1 MGDPRTTGPVAGDG
15 RHARHPGPTF
25 MGLADESALM
35 ADGGVDSPTDPEDA
49 FMTLSNDLRLEILL
63 ALWDAPEFSLSFA
76 ELRKAVGER
85 DSGTFTYHL
94 DELVGHFVGETDDGY
109 ELQYPGHRVLD
120 AIQSGV
126 FHQRGTVG
134 PVELDAPCP
143 DCGAA
148 LTFAY
153 DTDYIGRVGCPDCG
167 ERVLEWP
174 FDPGG
179 VADRTPREVAAAFD
193 RRTRLIW
200 DCALDGVC
208 PFCAGRVDRT
218 IAEGAGSTG
227 LCIGVLEDLDR
238 YDEYFAR
245 DHPAVVS
252 LDCRRC
258 SFYSFVPVGVVL
270 LDRPR
275 VTGRLLERGLDT
287 RETPLWELAF
297 VVDADPV
304 AVHETDPPTVA
315 VTVDPPDGD
324 PVVAL
329 VDAGLSVTLVD
340 D

>member
-1 MGDPRTTGPVAGDG
+1 M
-15 RHARHPGPTF
+15 
-25 MGLADESALM
+25 DE
-35 ADGGVDSPTDPEDA
+35 GGVDSPTDPEAA
-49 FMTLSNDLRLEILL
+49 FLTLSNDLRLEILL
-63 ALWDAPEFSLSFA
+63 ALWEAPGFSLSFA

-94 DELVGHFVGETDDGY
+94 DELVGHFVGETDEGY

-126 FHQRGTVG
+126 FHQRGRVG
-134 PVELDAPCP
+134 PVELDTPCP
-143 DCGAA
+143 DCDAT

-153 DTDYIGRVGCPDCG
+153 DADYIGRVGCPNCG

-193 RRTRLIW
+193 RRTRLVW
-200 DCALDGVC
+200 ACALDGVC
-208 PFCAGRVDRT
+208 PFCAGRVDHE
-218 IAEGAGSTG
+218 IAEGTTDSG

-270 LDRPR
+270 LTRPH
-275 VTGRLLERGLDT
+275 VTGKLWERGLDT
-287 RETPLWELAF
+287 RETPLWSLGF
-297 VVDADPV
+297 VVDASAV
-304 AVHETDPPTVA
+304 AVHESRPTVA
-315 VTVDPPDGD
+315 VTARPPDAD
-324 PVVAL
+324 PLVAL
-329 VDAGLSVTLVD
+329 VDGDLSVTLVER
-340 D
+340 

>member
-1 MGDPRTTGPVAGDG
+1 MV
-15 RHARHPGPTF
+15 
-25 MGLADESALM
+25 ES
-35 ADGGVDSPTDPEDA
+35 GGEGHTPTDPEAA

-63 ALWDAPEFSLSFA
+63 ALWEAPEFSLSFA

-94 DELVGHFVGETDDGY
+94 SELVGHFVGETDDGY

-126 FHQRGTVG
+126 FHQQGAVG
-134 PVELDAPCP
+134 PVELDGVCP
-143 DCGAA
+143 DCGAP

-153 DTDYIGRVGCPDCG
+153 DTDYIGRVWCDACD
-167 ERVLEWP
+167 ERLLEWP

-200 DCALDGVC
+200 GCALDGVC
-208 PFCAGRVDRT
+208 PFCAGRVERT
-218 IAEGAGSTG
+218 LADDATSTG
-227 LCIGVLEDLDR
+227 LCIGVLEELGR

-245 DHPAVVS
+245 DHPVVVS

-270 LDRPR
+270 LSRPH
-275 VTGRLLERGLDT
+275 VVGRLWERGLDV
-287 RETPLWELAF
+287 RDTPLWELDF
-297 VVDADPV
+297 VVDPATV
-304 AVHETDPPTVA
+304 TVRETAPTTVA
-315 VTVDPPDGD
+315 VTAAPADGA
-324 PVVAL
+324 PLTAL
-329 VDAGLSVTLVD
+329 VDEHLDVTVTD
-340 D
+340 G

>member
-1 MGDPRTTGPVAGDG
+1 MDGP
-15 RHARHPGPTF
+15 
-25 MGLADESALM
+25 
-35 ADGGVDSPTDPEDA
+35 GVESPTDPEAA
-49 FMTLSNDLRLEILL
+49 FLTLSNDLRLEILL
-63 ALWDAPEFSLSFA
+63 ALWEAPGFSLSFA

-94 DELVGHFVGETDDGY
+94 DELVGHFVGETEAGY

-126 FHQRGTVG
+126 FHQQGRVG
-134 PVELDAPCP
+134 PVELDTPCP
-143 DCGAA
+143 DCDAT

-153 DTDYIGRVGCPDCG
+153 DADYIGRVGCPDCG

-193 RRTRLIW
+193 RRTRLVW
-200 DCALDGVC
+200 ACALDSVC
-208 PFCAGRVDRT
+208 PFCAGRVDHE
-218 IAEGAGSTG
+218 IAVGTTDSG

-270 LDRPR
+270 LTRPH
-275 VTGRLLERGLDT
+275 VTGELWERGLDI
-287 RETPLWELAF
+287 RETPLWSLGF
-297 VVDADPV
+297 VVDASAV
-304 AVHETDPPTVA
+304 AVRESGQTVA
-315 VTVDPPDGD
+315 VTVQPPDAD
-324 PVVAL
+324 PLVAL
-329 VDAGLSVTLVD
+329 VGTDLSVTLAD
-340 D
+340 E

>member
-1 MGDPRTTGPVAGDG
+1 M
-15 RHARHPGPTF
+15 
-25 MGLADESALM
+25 DE
-35 ADGGVDSPTDPEDA
+35 GGVDSPTDPEAA
-49 FMTLSNDLRLEILL
+49 FLTLSNDLRLEILL
-63 ALWDAPEFSLSFA
+63 ALWEAPGFSLSFS

-126 FHQRGTVG
+126 FHQQGRVG
-134 PVELDAPCP
+134 PVELDTACP
-143 DCGAA
+143 GCDAA

-153 DTDYIGRVGCPDCG
+153 DTDYIGRVGCADCG

-193 RRTRLIW
+193 RRTRLVW
-200 DCALDGVC
+200 GCALDGVC
-208 PFCAGRVDRT
+208 PFCAGRVDRA
-218 IAEGAGSTG
+218 IAEDASSTG

-245 DHPAVVS
+245 DHSAVVS

-270 LDRPR
+270 LQRPR
-275 VTGRLLERGLDT
+275 VTGRLLDRGLDA
-287 RETPLWELAF
+287 RETPLWALDF
-297 VVDADPV
+297 VVAADAV
-304 AVHETDPPTVA
+304 TVHETEPTTVA
-315 VTVDPPDGD
+315 VTAQPPDAD
-324 PVVAL
+324 PLVAL
-329 VDAGLSVTLVD
+329 VDTDLSVTLAD
-340 D
+340 E

>member
-1 MGDPRTTGPVAGDG
+1 MDGP
-15 RHARHPGPTF
+15 
-25 MGLADESALM
+25 
-35 ADGGVDSPTDPEDA
+35 GVESPTDPEAA
-49 FMTLSNDLRLEILL
+49 FLTLSNDLRLEILL
-63 ALWDAPEFSLSFA
+63 ALWEAPGFSLSFA

-94 DELVGHFVGETDDGY
+94 DELVGHFVGETDEGY

-126 FHQRGTVG
+126 FHQRGRVG
-134 PVELDAPCP
+134 PVELDTPCP
-143 DCGAA
+143 DCDAT

-153 DTDYIGRVGCPDCG
+153 DADYIGRVGCPDCG

-193 RRTRLIW
+193 RRTRLVW
-200 DCALDGVC
+200 ACALDGVC
-208 PFCAGRVDRT
+208 PFCAGRVDHE
-218 IAEGAGSTG
+218 IAEGTTDSG

-245 DHPAVVS
+245 DHLAVVS

-270 LDRPR
+270 LTRPH
-275 VTGRLLERGLDT
+275 VTGKLWERGLDT
-287 RETPLWELAF
+287 RETPLWSLGF
-297 VVDADPV
+297 VVDASAV
-304 AVHETDPPTVA
+304 AVRESGPTVA
-315 VTVDPPDGD
+315 VTARPPDAD
-324 PVVAL
+324 PLVAL
-329 VDAGLSVTLVD
+329 VDGDLSVTLVEG
-340 D
+340 